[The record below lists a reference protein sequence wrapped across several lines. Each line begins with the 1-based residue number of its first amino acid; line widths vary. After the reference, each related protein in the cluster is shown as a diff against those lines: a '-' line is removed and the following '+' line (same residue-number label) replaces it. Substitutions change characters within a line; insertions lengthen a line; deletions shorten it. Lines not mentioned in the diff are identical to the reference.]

1 MARVGREVKVV
12 CTMLDWEQEARA
24 RAGSKIKG
32 EQRTTIFQLE
42 FDLFVAMKKR
52 RKYEKFNDRRCPT
65 RSSQYGD

>member
-1 MARVGREVKVV
+1 MAKVGREVKVV
-12 CTMLDWEQEARA
+12 CTMLDWEQARA

-42 FDLFVAMKKR
+42 FELFVTMKKR

-65 RSSQYGD
+65 TSSQYGD